1 MQCIYGHKMEI
12 DDVEVSGAH
21 QSGGDIV
28 DAEYRRMWVCTDKDC
43 DEVEPIINEQEDEQY
58 VSTKLVSR

>member
-1 MQCIYGHKMEI
+1 MQCIYGHEMEI
-12 DDVEVSGAH
+12 DDVMVSDAH

-43 DEVEPIINEQEDEQY
+43 DETEPIINQQGDE
-58 VSTKLVSR
+58 